1 MKTRSLLLAI
11 LISFSLTIPIV
22 GMQGNVR
29 AQETQNE
36 FVILYD
42 EAHGQYFKYN
52 NMSIAF
58 DWANKT
64 FQEQFNSIIRVV
76 PIQDE
81 FNRTNLQFGDL
92 LFITNP
98 GIYENGT
105 AYQFEKTEI
114 QAIKDFVAIGKS
126 IVALGNPFS
135 IDANISGH
143 IGPLQR
149 LVKSVYFG
157 PFDLLASGLEANE
170 STIIVDDWENDG
182 NNTHVL
188 TNSSY
193 YLEHPIFQEPFE
205 IGKAIVYAQAVAIS
219 REAERFEEYKE
230 YLVGKTPYT
239 SYIIRPDYTIIEMY
253 KQPAWLVAREKDS
266 TRYVVGGSTI
276 MFSNL
281 VDTFSNQTWVE
292 RADHKQIFANM
303 LAWLLHLTPQEKKEE
318 FLQFSFIELTLIE
331 FVSGVVISAFILTIV
346 FLQTQRLRIIG
357 RKIGGGST
365 SPKPVSKPK
374 QPDKPKKAADS
385 ASKPKPKS
393 KKKQK
398 RVRK

>member
-1 MKTRSLLLAI
+1 MKNRSLLLAI
-11 LISFSLTIPIV
+11 LIFVSLTIPIT
-22 GMQGNVR
+22 GMQKIAH

-42 EAHGQYFKYN
+42 EAHGQYFKYS

-58 DWANKT
+58 SWANET
-64 FQEQFNSIIRVV
+64 FQKQFNSIIRVI
-76 PIQDE
+76 PINDT

-98 GIYENGT
+98 GIYANGT
-105 AYQFEKTEI
+105 PYQFESNEI
-114 QAIKDFVAIGKS
+114 QAIKDFIAVGKS

-135 IDANISGH
+135 IDANVSGH

-149 LVKSVYFG
+149 LVRSVYFG
-157 PFDLLASGLEANE
+157 PFDLLASGLEVNE
-170 STIIVDDWENDG
+170 STIIVDDWNNDG

-193 YLEHPIFQEPFE
+193 YQEHPIFQEPFE
-205 IGKAIVYAQAVAIS
+205 IGRAIVYAQAVAIS
-219 REAERFEEYKE
+219 REAERFEEYQE
-230 YLVGKTPYT
+230 FLIGKTPNTAYV
-239 SYIIRPDYTIIEMY
+239 IRPDYTIIEMY

-331 FVSGVVISAFILTIV
+331 LVSGIVISAFILTIV
-346 FLQTQRLRIIG
+346 FLQTQRLRILG
-357 RKIGGGST
+357 RKIGGGPV
-365 SPKPVSKPK
+365 SPKPAIPKQKQTSKKEKAPDISKPK
-374 QPDKPKKAADS
+374 S
-385 ASKPKPKS
+385 KS

-398 RVRK
+398 RARK

>member
-11 LISFSLTIPIV
+11 LISISLTIPMV
-22 GMQGNVR
+22 SMQGNVR
-29 AQETQNE
+29 AQQTQDE

-64 FQEQFNSIIRVV
+64 FQEQFNSIIRVI
-76 PIQDE
+76 PIRDT

-98 GIYENGT
+98 GTYENRT
-105 AYQFEKTEI
+105 VYQYEESEI
-114 QAIKDFVAIGKS
+114 QAIKDFVALGKS
-126 IVALGNPFS
+126 IIALGNPFS
-135 IDANISGH
+135 LDANISGH
-143 IGPLQR
+143 VGPLQR
-149 LVKSVYFG
+149 LVRSVYFG
-157 PFDLLASGLEANE
+157 PFDLLASGLELNE
-170 STIIVDDWENDG
+170 STIIVDDWNNDG

-219 REAERFEEYKE
+219 REAQRFEEYKE
-230 YLVGKTPYT
+230 YLIGKTPLT

-253 KQPAWLVAREKDS
+253 TQPAWLVAREKDS

-281 VDTFSNQTWVE
+281 VDSFSNQTWVE

-331 FVSGVVISAFILTIV
+331 LVSGIVISAFILTIV

-357 RKIGGGST
+357 RKIGRGKSA
-365 SPKPVSKPK
+365 PKPTPKPK
-374 QPDKPKKAADS
+374 QPDKPKKATDAS
-385 ASKPKPKS
+385 RPKSKP

-398 RVRK
+398 RARK